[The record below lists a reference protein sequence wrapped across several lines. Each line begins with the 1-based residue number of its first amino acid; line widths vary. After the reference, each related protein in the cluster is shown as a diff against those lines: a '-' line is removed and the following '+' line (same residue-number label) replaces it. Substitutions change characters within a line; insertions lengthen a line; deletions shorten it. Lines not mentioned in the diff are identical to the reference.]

1 MNFQTIC
8 RTFFVLLVA
17 SGLPSQ
23 TLAAGLILAQ
33 GDATS
38 IVTDQ
43 AIGTVFVSAPNVAD
57 YQILDTNKLVLFG
70 IERGDS
76 RVMVFGKNNQKI
88 YEQKIS
94 VVRDVSLVNRQLAL
108 RYPGLNLRVEAI
120 DQQVLVSGEVIDVG
134 QHFDVIELVGEL
146 LKLEKLEQKKSQ
158 ADERGTRAMD
168 IVEVAAEFNRRVEYR
183 GLVDQLRVAQSDQIN
198 VKLSIAEVSRQLN
211 EELGFKWA
219 TKGQSFGQ
227 FMLTNFKAAD
237 LSTLI
242 GALDDNTLGQ
252 MLAEPNLSVLSGES
266 AAFLVGG
273 ELPIVT
279 SSANGS
285 SVTYK
290 EYGIKLAF
298 AAKSMESGRIRLK
311 LKPEVSSVD
320 QGYRTQN
327 DFMPALRTRK
337 AETTLELEDGE
348 SFVIG
353 GLLSSEDVE
362 GLSKI
367 PGAGD
372 IPILGSLFRNAST
385 KREKRELVIVATVNR
400 VKGQHASEI
409 QLPAIQTSSTYQR
422 FFGVESA
429 PQHAAT
435 QQLLS
440 EGGFK
445 K

>member
-1 MNFQTIC
+1 M
-8 RTFFVLLVA
+8 
-17 SGLPSQ
+17 
-23 TLAAGLILAQ
+23 
-33 GDATS
+33 
-38 IVTDQ
+38 
-43 AIGTVFVSAPNVAD
+43 
-57 YQILDTNKLVLFG
+57 FG
-70 IERGDS
+70 
-76 RVMVFGKNNQKI
+76 Q
-88 YEQKIS
+88 
-94 VVRDVSLVNRQLAL
+94 
-108 RYPGLNLRVEAI
+108 
-120 DQQVLVSGEVIDVG
+120 VIDPT
-134 QHFDVIELVGEL
+134 QHFEVIELVGEL
-146 LKLEKLEQKKSQ
+146 LKLEKLQRLARQ
-158 ADERGTRAMD
+158 ADEKGARPTD
-168 IVEVAAEFNRRVEYR
+168 IVEVAADFNRWVLYH
-183 GLVDQLRVAQSDQIN
+183 GLVDKLSVAESDQIN

-219 TKGQSFGQ
+219 TQGQSFGQ

-237 LSTLI
+237 LSNLI
-242 GALDDNTLGQ
+242 SALNDNTLGQ

-311 LKPEVSSVD
+311 LKPEVSSLD
-320 QGYRTQN
+320 QSYRTQN
-327 DFMPALRTRK
+327 EFMPALRTRK

-353 GLLSSEDVE
+353 GLLSSEEVE

-372 IPILGSLFRNAST
+372 IPILGSLFRSASS

-400 VKGQHASEI
+400 VKAQHASEI
-409 QLPAIQTSSTYQR
+409 QLPSIQPSTTYQR
-422 FFGVESA
+422 LFGLKSKPRHSA
-429 PQHAAT
+429 TH
-435 QQLLS
+435 QLLS

-445 K
+445 R